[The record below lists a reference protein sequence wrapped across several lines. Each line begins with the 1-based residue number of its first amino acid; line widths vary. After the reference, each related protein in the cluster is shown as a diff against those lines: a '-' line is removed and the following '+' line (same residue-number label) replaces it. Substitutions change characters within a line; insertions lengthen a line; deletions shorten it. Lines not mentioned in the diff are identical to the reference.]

1 MGDCAAAGRSAHQPP
16 ALARPGRSRQ
26 LRANLSLQS
35 PAGRHALRLAVIVP
49 GASLIARE
57 LPLHRSYWLVV
68 AAATVLRP
76 EFGATFTRG
85 TERALGTCLGVG
97 LAGAIAVVLHPAG
110 GLTVGLVGLF
120 AWAGYAVFPASFAVG
135 FAFITALVVFL
146 LNAVSPDTLAAASAR
161 LLDTLV
167 GGTIGLLAYAL
178 WPTWSHAP
186 AWQSLADLADAER
199 AYLNGVLSA
208 LIDGRRPSEQQ
219 MTRLSRP
226 ARLARTN
233 AESTVARSLS
243 EPTIRRIDARRS
255 QGILGAMRRLIQ
267 ASHVLR
273 LAAQDD
279 GDRDAMPEL
288 EPLRAGL
295 DELLGRVE
303 LSLRAHPDPTPAD
316 IALPDLRRSY
326 RRLAAA
332 MHDRDPGGELLTE
345 LDELVDATNG
355 LASLAGLESVDPPDI
370 PELRNR
376 RGARAPGQL
385 IAAPTFWSGEAGEEG
400 ALGLARGDERGR
412 CDADLLHDAVAD
424 LQHRGADPIRRHVP
438 VVEPEVKDRGGV
450 QHPGGGAQA
459 GTGADAS
466 QRVVAVRG
474 QREHDPAL
482 DRVALIRGEGPEQ
495 ARWA

>member
-1 MGDCAAAGRSAHQPP
+1 MRRLSEEIDQLDTPEQKPDPEDPIALHLERRLAALSGQVRAIGSLAPAAAAGGG
-16 ALARPGRSRQ
+16 LRSRRPIRRTNHPLSRARADLAQ

-110 GLTVGLVGLF
+110 GLTVVLVGLF

-279 GDRDAMPEL
+279 GDRGAIPEL

-332 MHDRDPGGELLTE
+332 MHDRDPEASCLPSLTSWSTPPTA
-345 LDELVDATNG
+345 LPRWRGLSRWTPLSVPRATG
-355 LASLAGLESVDPPDI
+355 SARRAS
-370 PELRNR
+370 
-376 RGARAPGQL
+376 ARA
-385 IAAPTFWSGEAGEEG
+385 
-400 ALGLARGDERGR
+400 
-412 CDADLLHDAVAD
+412 ADRRAD
-424 LQHRGADPIRRHVP
+424 VLVRR
-438 VVEPEVKDRGGV
+438 
-450 QHPGGGAQA
+450 
-459 GTGADAS
+459 S
-466 QRVVAVRG
+466 
-474 QREHDPAL
+474 
-482 DRVALIRGEGPEQ
+482 
-495 ARWA
+495 W